1 MEERNMKKLMPFL
14 LGSLLL
20 VGVAACNDVAKT
32 SADAPNSTERVGNV
46 PDADSA
52 QTTRQ
57 DANRDVRS
65 AQIQA
70 DERAR
75 QQRNQAAGNDG
86 EIAEGDVESLVRNRL
101 EQQIPSGNLAVDSE
115 DGVVTISGTVTSQAD
130 LDRIDEIAQEVQGVK
145 SVKVNAK
152 VTQPT
157 Q

>member
-1 MEERNMKKLMPFL
+1 MKKLTPFL

-20 VGVAACNDVAKT
+20 FGVAACNDVAKT

-52 QTTRQ
+52 KTTRQ
-57 DANRDVRS
+57 DANRDVRD

-130 LDRIDEIAQEVQGVK
+130 LDRIDEIAQAVQGVK

-152 VTQPT
+152 VAQPT

>member
-1 MEERNMKKLMPFL
+1 MEEWNMKKLTPFL

-20 VGVAACNDVAKT
+20 FGVAACNDVAKT

-52 QTTRQ
+52 QTTQR
-57 DANRDVRS
+57 DANRDVRD

-70 DERAR
+70 DERVR
-75 QQRNQAAGNDG
+75 QQRNQAAGNDA
-86 EIAEGDVESLVRNRL
+86 EIADGDVESLVRNRL
-101 EQQIPSGNLAVDSE
+101 EKQLPSGNLAVDSE
-115 DGVVTISGTVTSQAD
+115 EGVVTISGTVTSKAD

-145 SVKVNAK
+145 SVKVNAT
-152 VTQPT
+152 VAQPT

>member
-1 MEERNMKKLMPFL
+1 MEAWNMKKLTPFL

-20 VGVAACNDVAKT
+20 FGVAACNDVAKT

-57 DANRDVRS
+57 DANRDVRD

-130 LDRIDEIAQEVQGVK
+130 LDRIDEIAQAVQGVK

-152 VTQPT
+152 VAQPT

>member
-1 MEERNMKKLMPFL
+1 MKKLMPFL

-20 VGVAACNDVAKT
+20 VGVAACSDVAKT

-46 PDADSA
+46 PDTDSS

>member
-1 MEERNMKKLMPFL
+1 MKKLMPFL

-20 VGVAACNDVAKT
+20 VGVAACSDVAKT